1 MCACA
6 HVHACVLARDPLLFG
21 AKSPSLWVK
30 AACVFVEQAVKSAS
44 YQANATVI
52 NSAVYCLW
60 LKTTHEPV
68 AKSQRSL
75 TFNPFSSHS
84 GHLSAQGCLLSAHNW
99 SICVFLLLRW
109 RFCMAGVAAC
119 FSTKGSGDHC
129 RARCAAHAGG
139 IPSLGHNLQDT
150 QNNPTV

>member
-1 MCACA
+1 MRARACA
-6 HVHACVLARDPLLFG
+6 HVHARDPLLFG

-30 AACVFVEQAVKSAS
+30 AACVFVEQAVKSAA

-84 GHLSAQGCLLSAHNW
+84 GHPSAQGCLLSAHNW
-99 SICVFLLLRW
+99 SICVFLLLRAGF
-109 RFCMAGVAAC
+109 FCMAGVAAR
-119 FSTKGSGDHC
+119 FPTKGSGGHC
-129 RARCAAHAGG
+129 RARRAAHASG
-139 IPSLGHNLQDT
+139 IPSLAHDLRDA